1 MRLAPE
7 PMAESD
13 IRFFAPRPLTR
24 RRDAWTEE
32 AEAQLRVLA
41 EAGAYTQDVAKALGR
56 SQQSVAHRANRLGL
70 SLRSAPMARRKRP

>member
-1 MRLAPE
+1 MPE
-7 PMAESD
+7 ISD
-13 IRFFAPRPLTR
+13 PHFALKETTR

-32 AEAQLRVLA
+32 AEAQLRALA
-41 EAGAYTQDVAKALGR
+41 EAGVYTQDVARALGR